1 MKTKIV
7 KCCNL
12 FTSKVIMS
20 PVVQRQISANSG
32 LNLNPGFFFRCSKAS
47 AQIFFLFFLEHLIIK
62 A

>member
-12 FTSKVIMS
+12 FTTKVIMS

-32 LNLNPGFFFRCSKAS
+32 LNLNLGSFFRSKAS
-47 AQIFFLFFLEHLIIK
+47 ARIFFLFFLEHLIIK
-62 A
+62 V